1 MVIDVVKYRYKVS
14 DLVKFRAYNGN
25 NSFREEI
32 IGMIVKRDVLNCFW
46 YEEAEK
52 RVFQSGRD
60 FLIYEVVYEGKVY
73 TVKEDE
79 VLAVISSKLD

>member
-1 MVIDVVKYRYKVS
+1 VVIDVVKYRYKVS